1 MNLFFL
7 HPDPETCAKQHCDKH
22 VVKMILE
29 LVQMLFT
36 CHIFFGSD
44 LPPGSYRS
52 FNPKHP
58 TNLWIQDSINNYIY
72 TVTLLKYLCEE
83 YTHRY
88 NKIHKCQNF
97 VEFLTQNYPD
107 YNNHRSVY
115 APGTYISYNKI
126 IQSMGMTPVPLAMFD
141 DVKVEDTIIAY
152 RNYYNVYKKRF
163 AKWTNREVPYWFS
176 KINIF
181 HSYGF

>member
-7 HPDPETCAKQHCDKH
+7 NPDPKKCAEEHCDKH

-29 LVQMLFT
+29 LVQMLYT
-36 CHIFFGSD
+36 CHNFYGSKV
-44 LPPGSYRS
+44 PENGYRS

-58 TNLWIQDSINNYIY
+58 TNLWIQDSLNNYIY
-72 TVTLLKYLCEE
+72 AANVCKYLCIE

-88 NKIHKCQNF
+88 NKIHKCQ
-97 VEFLTQNYPD
+97 EHLDWLIQNYP
-107 YNNHRSVY
+107 NITGKSVY
-115 APGTYISYNKI
+115 TPDTYISSNPVLE
-126 IQSMGMTPVPLAMFD
+126 SMGMTPVPLAMYD
-141 DVKVEDTIIAY
+141 DVKVPDTIVAY

-176 KINIF
+176 KVNVF
-181 HSYGF
+181 NLKV